1 MSQLTD
7 SRATTTGALTSRR
20 TVASFATYADASRA
34 VDYLSDHKFPVERVA
49 IVGHNLRL
57 VEQVTG
63 RRTKGRAALEGA
75 MVGALIGAF
84 FGFLFGLFDWVDPLV
99 SGLLLALYGFVFG
112 AITGAI
118 LGFLF
123 HWATGGIRD
132 FDSVPAFVAD
142 RYDVI
147 ADPEVADDAA
157 RLLDHYGDTA
167 R

>member
-1 MSQLTD
+1 MSQLSD

-84 FGFLFGLFDWVDPLV
+84 FGFLFGLFDWVDPL
-99 SGLLLALYGFVFG
+99 
-112 AITGAI
+112 
-118 LGFLF
+118 
-123 HWATGGIRD
+123 
-132 FDSVPAFVAD
+132 D
-142 RYDVI
+142 RKST
-147 ADPEVADDAA
+147 
-157 RLLDHYGDTA
+157 RLNSS
-167 R
+167 